1 MGYLTLSDYRNS
13 IQQSIFNQLVQNNYA
28 KLTLAE
34 NTALDIVISHLAQKY
49 DVTQEFTD
57 IEPWNPFQ
65 NYQIR
70 TRVVIDYP
78 EWDNK
83 TNYNPY
89 DCVIYEGNG
98 WMCQPVA
105 ESGLATLPGQ
115 PPTAGGWLPL
125 GAQYEIYYAS
135 FPQGCTYQGE
145 PVEPTLANP
154 VAPMFDI
161 NNNYFLNDVVYWN
174 NAQYQCNMAT
184 ACVQPC
190 DLKQY
195 YVYENVPLPNVLP
208 DDPINNADQQYW
220 SLLQNVI
227 VQAGTIPKSPPPGRI
242 IPPGRLEWTPGD
254 NRNPQLVECVKRIAI
269 WILSDLVVTNNRPM
283 VWEDNYK
290 SALETLSGFAE
301 GKTTLRIP
309 LIQPNVG
316 KRVRYGGGVRQ
327 QWAY

>member
-34 NTALDIVISHLAQKY
+34 NTAVDIAISHLTQKY

-57 IEPWNPFQ
+57 IEPWNP
-65 NYQIR
+65 NLTYQIR
-70 TRVVIDYP
+70 TRVVIDYA
-78 EWDNK
+78 EWDK
-83 TNYNPY
+83 ATTYSPG

-98 WMCQPVA
+98 WMYLQPTSV
-105 ESGLATLPGQ
+105 GIFLAPGT
-115 PPTAGGWLPL
+115 PPSDGTWQLL
-125 GAQYEIYYAS
+125 GTQYEIYYAS
-135 FPQGCTYQGE
+135 FPQGCSYQGE
-145 PVEPTLANP
+145 HVLPTLADP

-161 NNNYFLNDVVYWN
+161 NKNYFLNDVVYWN

-220 SLLQNVI
+220 SLLQMVNVTP
-227 VQAGTIPKSPPPGRI
+227 GTIPRTPPGGR
-242 IPPGRLEWTPGD
+242 IPPGRLPWTPGD

-269 WILSDLVVTNNRPM
+269 WILSDLVVTNNRPA

-290 SALETLSGFAE
+290 SALETLRGFAE
-301 GKTTLRIP
+301 GKATLRIP
-309 LIQPNVG
+309 LVQPNVG
-316 KRVRYGGGVRQ
+316 MRVRYGGGVRQ